1 MALKKI
7 FVPDIGN
14 FENVSIIEV
23 YVAAGDEVA
32 VDDPLISL
40 ESDKA
45 VTDIPSPYK
54 GKITEISVSEG
65 DTVSEGALIGLIE
78 ADEIKQEEKQTE
90 KIKKDMQETTTE
102 SEETEKVLSIKD
114 DSIGKGE
121 ESAVQGNLSAVSDTQ
136 SGSSESSVRDLSP
149 PPSVPQKYYHATPSV
164 RKLARELG
172 VDLSLIKATGIKGRI
187 LKADLYKTVS
197 DAFNKKEDLRD
208 SFGGLPVQTVNI
220 DDFKK
225 YGEIEER
232 KLSRI
237 KRITGNRVHQNWL
250 GIPQV
255 THFEESDVTELE
267 AFRKSINKE
276 RSVKYSILPFI
287 IKAAAAAL
295 QKYPVFNSTIDTAGE
310 RIIIKK
316 YYNIGIAVNTE
327 NGLVMPVLKDAD
339 KKGIAEIAGELSELS
354 LKAREDKLKT
364 SDITGSTFSIS
375 SLGGIGGTGFTP
387 IVNIP
392 EAAIMGISRIAVKP
406 VWINEAFQPASILP
420 FCISYD
426 HRIIDGA
433 ECAVFANY
441 LSGLISDIRKI
452 IL

>member
-23 YVAAGDEVA
+23 YVASGDEVDL
-32 VDDPLISL
+32 DDPLISL

-78 ADEIKQEEKQTE
+78 AEEIKQEEKQLE
-90 KIKKDMQETTTE
+90 KIKNEKQETITEADEDTTA
-102 SEETEKVLSIKD
+102 LSIEDDRTGKD
-114 DSIGKGE
+114 EK
-121 ESAVQGNLSAVSDTQ
+121 SADQVSSSAVSD
-136 SGSSESSVRDLSP
+136 SPADSPESSNIS
-149 PPSVPQKYYHATPSV
+149 SSFPQKYYHATPSV

-187 LKADLYKTVS
+187 LKTDLYKTVS
-197 DAFNKKEDLRD
+197 DAFNKKE
-208 SFGGLPVQTVNI
+208 GPLPGFEGIAGQTVDI
-220 DDFKK
+220 DEFKK
-225 YGEIEER
+225 FGEIEEH
-232 KLSRI
+232 KLNRI
-237 KRITGNRVHQNWL
+237 KRITGTRVHQNWL

-267 AFRKSINKE
+267 AFRKNINKE

-295 QKYPVFNSTIDTAGE
+295 KQYPNFNSTIDTAGE

-339 KKGIAEIAGELSELS
+339 KKGIAEIAEELSELS
-354 LKAREDKLKT
+354 SKAREEKLKT
-364 SDITGSTFSIS
+364 TDLTGSTFSIS

-406 VWINEAFQPASILP
+406 VWRNEAFHPASILP

-433 ECAVFANY
+433 ECAVFAKY